1 MEILQISNFN
11 FDLGLLV
18 ILSIFVGLDN
28 SVITN
33 NIL

>member
-18 ILSIFVGLDN
+18 ILYIFVGLDN

>member
-1 MEILQISNFN
+1 MEILQIYNFN